1 MVETSLFREG
11 FSIIFYM
18 YSFAKLA
25 TAATIVLFGAG
36 LNHQNFSVSQPRGI
50 RVKMGGVSQ
59 PARKHWLLYRP
70 QEREIVALVGEVE
83 PGEYRLNPKN
93 FGSGSYDF
101 YYEDIPALKDLT
113 KTKLDSL
120 WGSPEEITS
129 EYSSYALA
137 KGSDAWYAYGPGNQK
152 PDFVIDVKF
161 KQNYLSS
168 YRFRSRHLY
177 SQWIDIAPT
186 R

>member
-1 MVETSLFREG
+1 
-11 FSIIFYM
+11 M

-36 LNHQNFSVSQPRGI
+36 LNHQNFSVSQLRGI
-50 RVKMGGVSQ
+50 TVKMGGISH
-59 PARKHWLLYRP
+59 PARKHWQLYRH
-70 QEREIVALVGEVE
+70 QEREIVALVGEIE

-93 FGSGSYDF
+93 FGSGSINYH
-101 YYEDIPALKDLT
+101 YEDIPALKDLT
-113 KTKLDSL
+113 KAKLNFL
-120 WGSPEEITS
+120 WGSPEDITS
-129 EYSSYALA
+129 EYCSYAFA

-161 KQNYLSS
+161 KQSRLCA

-177 SQWIDIAPT
+177 SKWIDIDPT

>member
-1 MVETSLFREG
+1 
-11 FSIIFYM
+11 M

-25 TAATIVLFGAG
+25 TAAAIFLFGAG
-36 LNHQNFSVSQPRGI
+36 LNHHNIALSQLNGIDVEINSAFYSAELRTKKLKYPVRHFQLLHRPRGH
-50 RVKMGGVSQ
+50 Q
-59 PARKHWLLYRP
+59 
-70 QEREIVALVGEVE
+70 IVALVGEVE
-83 PGEYRLNPKN
+83 PGEYRLNPEN
-93 FGSGSYDF
+93 FRSGSFSFD
-101 YYEDIPALKDLT
+101 YEDIPALKDLT
-113 KTKLDSL
+113 MEKLDFL

-129 EYSSYALA
+129 EYNSYALA